1 MGGID
6 QKSVNHGIQLKLGA
20 GKEAKLS
27 RAQYS
32 EVALRLDPMRS
43 NSVLHPPTKHLLSAQ
58 SVAYFEQDLSQYL
71 STQSIKLPKIR
82 HHCKDSLK

>member
-6 QKSVNHGIQLKLGA
+6 HKPVNHGIQLKLGA

-32 EVALRLDPMRS
+32 EVALRLNPMRS
-43 NSVLHPPTKHLLSAQ
+43 NSVLHPPSQHLLSAQ
-58 SVAYFEQDLSQYL
+58 SIAY
-71 STQSIKLPKIR
+71 
-82 HHCKDSLK
+82 